1 MDRIYDQRIKG
12 YHPITSPKALTSAL
26 PLGQGQKTVL
36 DARQQIQQILEG
48 KSTKK
53 LMVVGPCSIHDSE
66 AALEYASRLK
76 KVADKCDKLLI
87 VMRAYFEKPR
97 TTVGWKGFI

>member
-12 YHPITSPKALTSAL
+12 YHPITSPKALTSAI

-48 KSTKK
+48 KLWHTN
-53 LMVVGPCSIHDSE
+53 SIWQWRVWSVNAAGDVAFSE
-66 AALEYASRLK
+66 SRP
-76 KVADKCDKLLI
+76 
-87 VMRAYFEKPR
+87 MPH
-97 TTVGWKGFI
+97 